1 MESEGLGWVASGYE
15 HLLAIWKQH
24 RTPSDGCSSSEH
36 TMSCRVVSNQ
46 DFSSWDGWLNSS
58 SPPQVF
64 GLDLIMGNES
74 LWPLLLGFIFV
85 PALLQC
91 IILPFAPESP
101 RFLLINRNEENKA
114 KSGE

>member
-1 MESEGLGWVASGYE
+1 
-15 HLLAIWKQH
+15 
-24 RTPSDGCSSSEH
+24 
-36 TMSCRVVSNQ
+36 MSCRIVSNQ
-46 DFSSWDGWLNSS
+46 DSSSWDRWLNPS

-64 GLDLIMGNES
+64 GLDLIMGNDS

>member
-1 MESEGLGWVASGYE
+1 MD
-15 HLLAIWKQH
+15 
-24 RTPSDGCSSSEH
+24 PSC
-36 TMSCRVVSNQ
+36 
-46 DFSSWDGWLNSS
+46 
-58 SPPQVF
+58 PQVF
-64 GLDLIMGNES
+64 GLDVIMGNDS

-114 KSGE
+114 KSGERPSAPNLAHRTGGSSAAPDSTSSP

>member
-1 MESEGLGWVASGYE
+1 MD
-15 HLLAIWKQH
+15 
-24 RTPSDGCSSSEH
+24 PS
-36 TMSCRVVSNQ
+36 R
-46 DFSSWDGWLNSS
+46 
-58 SPPQVF
+58 PQVF
-64 GLDLIMGNES
+64 GLDVIMGNDS

-114 KSGE
+114 KSGERPSAPSSAHRAGGSWVAPDSTSSP